1 MNFSRAA
8 SKLMGLGRLFI
19 LQVSLTVAIVQEK
32 SVFSNSC
39 GHTRH
44 PTNALLAPT
53 LRIALRAGSG
63 CDAICGMPARADI
76 TGVRLVYETE
86 E

>member
-8 SKLMGLGRLFI
+8 SKLIGLGRLFI
-19 LQVSLTVAIVQEK
+19 LQVSLTVAIVQDK
-32 SVFSNSC
+32 SAFGNS
-39 GHTRH
+39 
-44 PTNALLAPT
+44 
-53 LRIALRAGSG
+53 
-63 CDAICGMPARADI
+63 CGMPARADI